1 MLGLCTGT
9 AGPHSVVID
18 QADMGQYWRI
28 YAAVA
33 AAAAEVQDN
42 TVVAV
47 VGQVSGNES
56 FDCVL
61 MLGGGALDTV
71 KLAVVVGSE
80 AKLSQ
85 PVAK

>member
-9 AGPHSVVID
+9 AGLHSVVID

-28 YAAVA
+28 YAAV